1 MRRGGVVSERI
12 DQKQIK
18 NICKVGNKFFNL
30 SNKSKK
36 KLSPKKWNILNK
48 NNYRGYFPN
57 DVNGKEGLDLGD
69 PQVTYNYSNKLKNPY
84 IEYLNLKKCFD
95 KNSIKM
101 LEKYYTNIFSLSE
114 ELFKSIIKLYKK
126 NPNNS
131 KIVFSRQ
138 KTLSTLRFNFYPNQ
152 TKPV

>member
-1 MRRGGVVSERI
+1 MCGI
-12 DQKQIK
+12 
-18 NICKVGNKFFNL
+18 FA
-30 SNKSKK
+30 
-36 KLSPKKWNILNK
+36 ILNA
-48 NNYRGYFPN
+48 N
-57 DVNGKEGLDLGD
+57 DN
-69 PQVTYNYSNKLKNPY
+69 THTSYS
-84 IEYLNLKKCFD
+84 NLKKCFD

-138 KTLSTLRFNFYPNQ
+138 KTLSTL
-152 TKPV
+152 